1 MDNQEL
7 VLDAKE
13 RSEKSYEQQIH
24 KLQEEIDILQKKYD
38 VLTTRMIKI
47 RAILDYEF

>member
-1 MDNQEL
+1 M
-7 VLDAKE
+7 
-13 RSEKSYEQQIH
+13 SEETREEIDPYEQLKQ
-24 KLQEEIDILQKKYD
+24 LQEEIDILQKKYD

>member
-1 MDNQEL
+1 MDKDITQEVSETGSINYDNQ
-7 VLDAKE
+7 
-13 RSEKSYEQQIH
+13 IH
-24 KLQEEIDILQKKYD
+24 QLQEEIDILQKKYD